1 MDGCTLNDF
10 LDAVLNI
17 ELARPL
23 QDICSNRF
31 FHGKLNRQTTETLLN
46 QDGHFLVRES
56 STQTG
61 EYVLSCR
68 FKGTPMHFIIHEY
81 PLSVEE
87 NGQRQYAFDGPKFS
101 SVAQLIAFY
110 VDNQQPI
117 TQVSNALICEPV
129 QRNLPLN
136 AKALKKC
143 KIAKGGRSNKTDL
156 FLFRLLEHAECFF
169 GSIAASRP
177 GNTFK

>member
-1 MDGCTLNDF
+1 MDGCSLNDF

-31 FHGKLNRQTTETLLN
+31 FHGKINRQTTETLLN
-46 QDGHFLVRES
+46 QDGQFLVRES

-68 FKGTPMHFIIHEY
+68 FKGAPMHFIIHEHQ
-81 PLSVEE
+81 LSAEK

-101 SVAQLIAFY
+101 SVAQLIAFH

-117 TQVSNALICEPV
+117 TQISNALICEQV

-143 KIAKGGRSNKTDL
+143 KITKRRRSNKTDL
-156 FLFRLLEHAECFF
+156 FPCRLLEQAECFF
-169 GSIAASRP
+169 GRIAAS
-177 GNTFK
+177 